1 MEPTGQTSPGDDQLV
16 EYEELDELVTQLR
29 LALSASELHGSVCGF
44 IAGGGSASGGSLLEQ
59 LQLQADAASGTVDR
73 AGSEVLERLVQS
85 CAASLADREL
95 GFEPLLPADDRPL
108 AERAEATVEWCRGF
122 LGGFGLTGAAS
133 HDRLSEEAKEML
145 HDLGAIA
152 GSSFNYGDAAEDED
166 ALIEVHEFMRM
177 GALLLHAEC
186 AVPPAGTSGTV
197 H

>member
-1 MEPTGQTSPGDDQLV
+1 MEPTEQTSPGDDQRV

-29 LALSASELHGSVCGF
+29 LALSASELHGSVCGL

-59 LQLQADAASGTVDR
+59 LQLQAETASGAVEP
-73 AGSEVLERLVQS
+73 AGRELLERLVQS
-85 CAASLADREL
+85 CAAALADQEL

-108 AERAEATVEWCRGF
+108 DERAEATVEWCRGF

-133 HDRLSEEAKEML
+133 HDRLSDEAKEML

-152 GSSFNYGDAAEDED
+152 GSSFDYGDAAEDED
-166 ALIEVHEFMRM
+166 ALIEVHEFMRV

-186 AVPPAGTSGTV
+186 AVPPAGPSGTV

>member
-1 MEPTGQTSPGDDQLV
+1 MGPPEQAGSGDDQQV
-16 EYEELDELVTQLR
+16 EYEELDELAAR
-29 LALSASELHGSVCGF
+29 LHLAVSASELHGSVCGF
-44 IAGGGSASGGSLLEQ
+44 IAGGGSTSGGSLLEQ
-59 LQLQADAASGTVDR
+59 LQLQADTAGGTLDP
-73 AGSEVLERLVQS
+73 AGRVVLVRLVQS
-85 CAASLADREL
+85 CAAALADSEL

-133 HDRLSEEAKEML
+133 HDRLSDEAKEML

-152 GSSFNYGDAAEDED
+152 GSSFDYGDAAEDED
-166 ALIEVHEFMRM
+166 ALIEVHEFMRV

-186 AVPPAGTSGTV
+186 AVPPAGARGTL

>member
-1 MEPTGQTSPGDDQLV
+1 MKPPEQTSLGDGQPV
-16 EYEELDELVTQLR
+16 EYEELDELAAQLR
-29 LALSASELHGSVCGF
+29 LAVSASELHGSVCGLL
-44 IAGGGSASGGSLLEQ
+44 AGGGSASGGSVLEQ
-59 LQLQADAASGTVDR
+59 LQLQAGTAGGTVDPAAR
-73 AGSEVLERLVQS
+73 EVLARLVQS
-85 CAASLADREL
+85 CAAALADPEL

-108 AERAEATVEWCRGF
+108 AERAEAAVEWCRGF

-133 HDRLSEEAKEML
+133 HARLSAEAKEML

-166 ALIEVHEFMRM
+166 ALIEVHEFMRV

-186 AVPPAGTSGTV
+186 AAPPAGTSGTV